1 MTRTCGASMGGPVTT
16 ELITGPAGN
25 VTPCAISLTPAL
37 HSAPRQAAQ
46 QFLAALARD
55 RDGPF
60 DALAL
65 IRLGLVIV
73 IAPSLVPGLT
83 PPVM

>member
-1 MTRTCGASMGGPVTT
+1 VPYR
-16 ELITGPAGN
+16 
-25 VTPCAISLTPAL
+25 L

-55 RDGPF
+55 RDGPL